1 MDNPEFTISLKENNY
16 WCMDRLHF
24 HDSIEFLFPLSGGG
38 QCFINDRVFSMHK
51 NSLFVFDSAVL
62 HRTINNDPN
71 QNFKRYMFQV
81 TPASLEAAS
90 MTNTDFRG
98 SIRLSSP
105 CLNLTKQD
113 SEKLLHLFQRLEHA
127 QVEHFGDDVQRYIL
141 FLELMLHLCHCL
153 EVADAEESITNQD
166 WKRILPLLEFLNG
179 NYMEPISLDMLA
191 KRFAFSKYHLCHMF
205 KNVTGSSI
213 KEYIIQK
220 RIILAQKL
228 LRQNLSVQEVGER
241 SGFQTNS
248 HFIRTFKEYTGTSP
262 RKYAQQYGTVDQMSY
277 FEMNPQ
283 DCIDVLQTK

>member
-1 MDNPEFTISLKENNY
+1 MP
-16 WCMDRLHF
+16 
-24 HDSIEFLFPLSGGG
+24 G
-38 QCFINDRVFSMHK
+38 
-51 NSLFVFDSAVL
+51 
-62 HRTINNDPN
+62 
-71 QNFKRYMFQV
+71 
-81 TPASLEAAS
+81 
-90 MTNTDFRG
+90 TDFRG

-105 CLNLTKQD
+105 CLSLTKQD
-113 SEKLLHLFQRLEHA
+113 SEKLLHLFQRLEHSRI
-127 QVEHFGDDVQRYIL
+127 EHFGDDVQRYIL
-141 FLELMLHLCHCL
+141 FLELLLHLCHCL

-166 WKRILPLLEFLNG
+166 WKRILPLLDFLNE

-191 KRFAFSKYHLCHMF
+191 KKFAFSKYHLCHMF

-228 LRQNLSVQEVGER
+228 LRQNISVQEVGER

-283 DCIDVLQTK
+283 DRIDIVQTK